1 MKTAKCDAFIERFL
15 ALDKDEPM
23 DAAMKIHALMCRD
36 CRDFIRLYAKTEKL
50 CTEPLQAVLPQN
62 DPALALIIKKIA
74 PMASQKTEERVELIS
89 LKRWIVS
96 GFILVFAVF
105 LFGVFSTIDGSS
117 KLHMLLFLCFALF
130 ISGYCAFFIGS
141 NLNFFIKRLGV

>member
-15 ALDKDEPM
+15 ALDKDEHM
-23 DAAMKIHALMCRD
+23 DTAMKIHARMCRD
-36 CRDFIRLYAKTEKL
+36 CRDFIRLYAKAEKL
-50 CTEPLQAVLPQN
+50 CAEPSQAVLPQD
-62 DPALALIIKKIA
+62 DPTLALIIKKIA
-74 PMASQKTEERVELIS
+74 PTASQKEEEGVELIS
-89 LKRWIVS
+89 LKRWIIS

-105 LFGVFSTIDGSS
+105 LFGVFNTIDGSS

>member
-1 MKTAKCDAFIERFL
+1 MRCVYRAFFGARQRRTYGRR
-15 ALDKDEPM
+15 DENSRAYVQGLP
-23 DAAMKIHALMCRD
+23 R
-36 CRDFIRLYAKTEKL
+36 
-50 CTEPLQAVLPQN
+50 AVLPQN
-62 DPALALIIKKIA
+62 DPTLALIIKKIA

-141 NLNFFIKRLGV
+141 NLNFFIKRFGF

>member
-1 MKTAKCDAFIERFL
+1 MKNAKCDAFTERFF
-15 ALDKDEPM
+15 ALDKDERM
-23 DAAMKIHALMCRD
+23 SAAMKIHALMCRD
-36 CRDFIRLYAKTEKL
+36 CRSFIRLYAKTEKL
-50 CTEPLQAVLPQN
+50 CAEPLQAVLPQD
-62 DPALALIIKKIA
+62 DPTLALIVKKIDPSCA
-74 PMASQKTEERVELIS
+74 HKDDERIELIS
-89 LKRWIVS
+89 LKRWIIS

-105 LFGVFSTIDGSS
+105 LFGAFSTIDGSS

>member
-1 MKTAKCDAFIERFL
+1 MKNAKCDAFTERFL
-15 ALDKDEPM
+15 ALDKNERM

-36 CRDFIRLYAKTEKL
+36 CHDFIRLYAKAEKL
-50 CTEPLQAVLPQN
+50 CAEPSQAVLPQD
-62 DPALALIIKKIA
+62 DPTLALIIKKIA
-74 PMASQKTEERVELIS
+74 PTASQKEEEGVELIS
-89 LKRWIVS
+89 LKRWIIS

-130 ISGYCAFFIGS
+130 ISCYCAFFIGS
-141 NLNFFIKRLGV
+141 NLNFFIKRFGF